1 MMPPLDSDTHLERVP
16 QVEGYRVLPPC
27 VLYGKIGQGGM
38 GAVYR
43 GRHLNLDIDVA
54 VKCLKP
60 ELVGG
65 DEQFVVRFR
74 REARAAAQINHQ
86 NVIRVFDVAE
96 EKGLHYIVME
106 LVQGETARERVQRK
120 KQLGIGEALE
130 IAYRAAQGLG
140 EAHRKGFIHRD
151 IKPDNIMISS
161 SGQVKVADLGLAK
174 PSLGDGQGSML
185 SGTNIVMGTPQYMP
199 PEQWENTATV
209 TPAADV
215 WALGA
220 TMFYLFVGGEAIAKD
235 SLPRIMQRIV
245 MQPFPDV
252 RQRRADVPEDVAKL
266 IAKATAQRPEDR
278 FADAGELAEA
288 IEGLA
293 TRREA
298 LRDRDAAPTSEQ
310 YTLLSPPPAK
320 TLARIKFWLDEQG
333 QAVPAPAGKSAAP
346 SRAIDTKALLAGL
359 CGVVVV
365 VLLAWWQPWRGAE
378 DAFAQ
383 ADRLERAGDYPA
395 AIEAAERAYA
405 ADATL
410 EGQSP
415 GGRAARLARL
425 HAAEARAKF
434 ARGDAGA
441 ALAAFD
447 RSLAIVASPA
457 VRTERADVLRTVAR
471 DLDRALVRSE
481 PAAVP
486 VAAGAVVFGGR
497 LDHPLARRLLLG
509 GAEAARAE
517 DGSFRESRDPGG
529 QTSMAVAVELT
540 VGDVV
545 ALPAWT
551 FVVAAPLPV
560 AATPPTTTPT
570 GTARSGNER
579 PATPDAPALRFVV
592 PPTPQGVKLLA
603 DRRAA
608 IAADRVVVE
617 GDLGSRADEV
627 LLGQAA
633 LDVEWT
639 GGRFRCV
646 VPLTQL
652 GENVLEF
659 TARRAAERATTRVAI
674 VRLGPPALA
683 LAGPCRDGDRTAEAV
698 YRLLVSGDEWTAR
711 VVVRHAGTLLV
722 LQPTPG
728 EAVFRG
734 DVPLELGP
742 NALVV
747 EAVDV
752 LEQRSRLAL
761 TVERVPPAARPKLQ
775 SIELVVG
782 AQGRDGRSIEVLA
795 GRQVFLS
802 RAARLRVAADD
813 PAAAVSVN
821 EAAVPR
827 ADDGTVD
834 LAPFLTEGQHVAID
848 VAVVNAAGRSEP
860 FRFFPMLDSGL
871 PSIVM
876 QLPNGPVAAG
886 RAFDV
891 RGTWV
896 DPGGLASFTVDGQ
909 PAIVTP
915 GRGAARQGDWMLRH
929 PGLPATQELRLVVED
944 RAGNRLEQVLRVEV
958 Q

>member
-278 FADAGELAEA
+278 FADAGELADA

-346 SRAIDTKALLAGL
+346 SRGIGTKALSTGL

-365 VLLAWWQPWRGAE
+365 LLLAWWQPWRGAE
-378 DAFAQ
+378 DPFAQ
-383 ADRLERAGDYPA
+383 ADRLERAGDYAA
-395 AIEAAERAYA
+395 AIEVVDRAYA
-405 ADATL
+405 ADGTL
-410 EGQSP
+410 EKQSP

-425 HAAEARAKF
+425 YAAEARAKF

-441 ALAAFD
+441 SLAAFD
-447 RSLAIVASPA
+447 RSLTSVASPA
-457 VRTERADVLRTVAR
+457 VRTERADVLRTVVR
-471 DLDRALVRSE
+471 DIDRALVRSE

-486 VAAGAVVFGGR
+486 VAAGAVVFAGR

-509 GAEAARAE
+509 GAEVARGE
-517 DGSFRESRDPGG
+517 DGTFRELRDPGG
-529 QTSMAVAVELT
+529 QTSMAVDIELT
-540 VGDVV
+540 VGDIV
-545 ALPAWT
+545 ALPAWK
-551 FVVAAPLPV
+551 FVVAAPLP
-560 AATPPTTTPT
+560 AATTPVA
-570 GTARSGNER
+570 TAQPVNER
-579 PATPDAPALRFVV
+579 PATPAAQALRFVV
-592 PPTPQGVKLLA
+592 PPTPQGVKRLA

-617 GDLGSRADEV
+617 GDLGSRADEL
-627 LLGQAA
+627 LLGEAA

-646 VPLTQL
+646 VPLAQL

-659 TARRAAERATTRVAI
+659 TARRAAERATTRVAV

-698 YRLLVSGDEWTAR
+698 YRLMVSGDEWTAR

-722 LQPTPG
+722 LQPMPG

-734 DVPLELGP
+734 DVPLELGA

-752 LEQRSRLAL
+752 LEQRLRLAL
-761 TVERVPPAARPKLQ
+761 TVERVPPVARPKLQ

-782 AQGRDGRSIEVLA
+782 GQGADGPSIEVLA

-821 EAAVPR
+821 DSSVPR

-860 FRFFPMLDSGL
+860 FRFFPMLDSEL
-871 PSIVM
+871 PSIVV
-876 QLPNGPVAAG
+876 QLPNGPVPAG

-896 DPGGLASFTVDGQ
+896 DPGGLSSFTVDGQ

-944 RAGNRLEQVLRVEV
+944 RAGNRLEQILRVEV